1 MQYADNVLNI
11 LFFHPTIPK
20 EIPNRSAPK
29 DGGMSYRLQG
39 SDPGLT
45 VLRVH
50 HHGNRVI
57 KMARADWLML
67 LKLTQETWS
76 TVHDVLFATNLH
88 SLEEAQQTGCVVT
101 LQWWGAISIHC

>member
-57 KMARADWLML
+57 KMARADWL
-67 LKLTQETWS
+67 
-76 TVHDVLFATNLH
+76 
-88 SLEEAQQTGCVVT
+88 T
-101 LQWWGAISIHC
+101 LSVIKHLAALIEFDLGGVNAR